1 MLKFR
6 SDSCL
11 SRQNKS
17 AYKFKIII
25 GIGHENAWR
34 IWSSLNEHMRW
45 WYIHKIQNQC
55 IGFFLKPNILIMKDW
70 QVYTCTIFF
79 ILINRVLYI
88 FFLNFCFDL
97 NILIFSIKANMYF
110 IVSCLFNL
118 GWILIE
124 LMVHQ
129 GHEQCGSGPSLSLN

>member
-11 SRQNKS
+11 SKQNKS

-25 GIGHENAWR
+25 GIGHEHAWR

-55 IGFFLKPNILIMKDW
+55 IGFFLN
-70 QVYTCTIFF
+70 QIF
-79 ILINRVLYI
+79 
-88 FFLNFCFDL
+88 
-97 NILIFSIKANMYF
+97 
-110 IVSCLFNL
+110 
-118 GWILIE
+118 
-124 LMVHQ
+124 
-129 GHEQCGSGPSLSLN
+129 